1 LEVDVKPNCLL
12 LGPLLFLAF
21 SSAAMAW
28 QTGVCTVI
36 NECRSDTS
44 PCSSPIGK
52 SVVLRLLDDGAS
64 AQLRTA
70 EYKTALTLTSSDE
83 NRLEFAGSAE
93 GNAIEVALNRLGNLS
108 ISWKSD
114 DGVQFSTLAQCR
126 KVAG

>member
-1 LEVDVKPNCLL
+1 MKLNCLV

-21 SSAAMAW
+21 PSAVMAW
-28 QTGVCTVI
+28 QTGVCTVV

-44 PCSSPIGK
+44 PCNSPIGK
-52 SVVLRLLDDGAS
+52 SVVLRLLDDRAS

-70 EYKTALTLTSSDE
+70 EYKTALTLTSRDE
-83 NRLEFAGSAE
+83 NTLEFKGSAE
-93 GNAIEVALNRLGNLS
+93 GHSIEVALNRLGNLS

>member
-1 LEVDVKPNCLL
+1 MTMKLTRRTLGLL
-12 LGPLLFLAF
+12 FFLAF
-21 SSAAMAW
+21 PSAAMAW
-28 QTGVCTVI
+28 QTGICTVI
-36 NECRSDTS
+36 NECRSGTS
-44 PCSSPIGK
+44 PCDSPIGK

-83 NRLEFAGSAE
+83 NSLEFEGSAE
-93 GNAIEVALNRLGNLS
+93 GIPIEVALDRFGNLS

-114 DGVQFSTLAQCR
+114 DGGQLYTLALCR